1 MLDRCKTVLRI
12 EDDYAIEV
20 SLSQDEVVITRV
32 KYMNLTKYVF
42 YCCRDLVRKVRQCKT
57 AAEERDVIAKES
69 AALRQA
75 FKEQDSTYRHRYVSC
90 RQWIEHITHG
100 IKLVIDH
107 TDY

>member
-1 MLDRCKTVLRI
+1 MDWCKAVRVRI
-12 EDDYAIEV
+12 ENDYAIEV
-20 SLSQDEVVITRV
+20 SFFQDEVVIVGV
-32 KYMNLTKYVF
+32 KYMNLTKDVF

-90 RQWIEHITHG
+90 QRWIEHIIHG
-100 IKLVIDH
+100 IKLVINH
-107 TDY
+107 TDH